1 MGICVFRMTPEST
14 ETIRRLRVLEA
25 SYDQC
30 SMMCRQDDCFEE
42 AAMCELKAINIRK
55 AIVQI
60 KMMEEAV

>member
-1 MGICVFRMTPEST
+1 MTTEST
-14 ETIRRLRVLEA
+14 EIIRRLRVLEA

-30 SMMCRQDDCFEE
+30 SMMCRQDDCLEE
-42 AAMCELKAINIRK
+42 AVDNEIRAHNIRK